1 MHNLHKFEISDC
13 DLWGVL
19 KCALTNWVRKSNR
32 DNVKMNGAKN
42 ILIVYAHQEPKSF
55 NAALKDEAVSTM
67 AAQGHN
73 VTVSDLCQLK
83 FDPVDYP
90 HYFKGK

>member
-1 MHNLHKFEISDC
+1 MHNLHKFEINDC
-13 DLWGVL
+13 VEM
-19 KCALTNWVRKSNR
+19 CINNWVRKSNR
-32 DNVKMNGAKN
+32 DNAEMNGAKN

-55 NAALKDEAVSTM
+55 NAALKDEAVSTL

-90 HYFKGK
+90 HYFKGT

>member
-1 MHNLHKFEISDC
+1 
-13 DLWGVL
+13 
-19 KCALTNWVRKSNR
+19 
-32 DNVKMNGAKN
+32 MNGEKN

-55 NAALKDEAVSTM
+55 NAALKDEAVSTL

-90 HYFKGK
+90 HYFKGKWVLLYIYDGHLPNCIIMFKNVLLNLFLKL